1 MKKPEVSQKMYEEW
15 DKLREKQDRYDAEY
29 KEWSKRIKNNKT
41 NTFSLQMLPPQDP
54 SALYKNAAP
63 LLHEL
68 QYSLP
73 KAMSGRNR
81 KKDEELVLVPRAI
94 LKFLIERASMG
105 MRFD

>member
-29 KEWSKRIKNNKT
+29 KEWNKCIKNNKT
-41 NTFSLQMLPPQDP
+41 NTFSLQMLLPQDP

-73 KAMSGRNR
+73 KQCLDETEKRTRNWFWF
-81 KKDEELVLVPRAI
+81 PGQ
-94 LKFLIERASMG
+94 F
-105 MRFD
+105 